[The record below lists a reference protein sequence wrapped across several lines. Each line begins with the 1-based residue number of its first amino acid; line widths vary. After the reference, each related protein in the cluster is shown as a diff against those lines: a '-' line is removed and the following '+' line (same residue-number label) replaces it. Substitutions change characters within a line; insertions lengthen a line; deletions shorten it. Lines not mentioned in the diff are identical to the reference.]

1 MLRDAQTFPVSQSK
15 LEVALFGATLSFE
28 PTVPDMGMLLHWPS
42 GQAQGLNP
50 WVMGSYSTQWTSMY
64 VLVNPNP
71 YGKG

>member
-42 GQAQGLNP
+42 GQAQGFNP
-50 WVMGSYSTQWTSMY
+50 
-64 VLVNPNP
+64 
-71 YGKG
+71 